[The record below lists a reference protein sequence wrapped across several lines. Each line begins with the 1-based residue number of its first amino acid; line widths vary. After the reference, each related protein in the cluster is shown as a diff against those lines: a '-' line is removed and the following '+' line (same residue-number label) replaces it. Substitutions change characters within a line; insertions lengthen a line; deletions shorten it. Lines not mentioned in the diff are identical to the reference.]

1 MKTRKSNFE
10 LSSTDCLHLSMARP
24 LLCSAL
30 LWAATAGVV
39 SNHPVPSP
47 PLPSFPFLSSSF
59 SSSSSSPFR
68 TATGVSHAELI
79 DRLLTLPLHHLAQM
93 SRMIDLARNSEAA
106 GGAGGAGA
114 LAYAAGQGGKGIMY
128 YSDSRTR
135 DPLVEVATTRGPPPT
150 STAAAAVAA
159 AAVHVS
165 TAASNAVYYSHV
177 TRVNRPQHATSF
189 VDLGDREY
197 NRIRGGVRVS
207 ASARASS
214 RAFARNFAHTSDGAG
229 SGAHGAPGGSTQEN
243 PPEFEQVW

>member
-1 MKTRKSNFE
+1 
-10 LSSTDCLHLSMARP
+10 MARP
-24 LLCSAL
+24 PSFCSAL
-30 LWAATAGVV
+30 LWVATVGVV
-39 SNHPVPSP
+39 STHPVPP
-47 PLPSFPFLSSSF
+47 PLPSFPFLSSSSS

-68 TATGVSHAELI
+68 TATGVSRAELI

-93 SRMIDLARNSEAA
+93 SRMVDLARNSEAA
-106 GGAGGAGA
+106 GGAGGVGA
-114 LAYAAGQGGKGIMY
+114 LAYAAGRGGKGIMY

-135 DPLVEVATTRGPPPT
+135 EPLVEVATTRGPPPI

-159 AAVHVS
+159 AAAPVS
-165 TAASNAVYYSHV
+165 TAASNAVYYPHV

-189 VDLGDREY
+189 VDLGDRDY

-207 ASARASS
+207 ASALSALSALASS
-214 RAFARNFAHTSDGAG
+214 RASARDFAHTADGAG